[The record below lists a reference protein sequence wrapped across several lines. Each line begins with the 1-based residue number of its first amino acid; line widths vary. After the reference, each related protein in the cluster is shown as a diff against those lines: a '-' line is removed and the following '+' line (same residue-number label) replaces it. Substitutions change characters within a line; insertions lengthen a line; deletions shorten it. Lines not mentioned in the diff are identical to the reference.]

1 MATGLENLNV
11 YKISILLKRE
21 IYKLVNKLPKEE
33 KYRLTNQIQR
43 SASSIAANIAEAYG
57 KFNYKEKIH
66 SLYIARGEALETK
79 NHLTDTLDKRLVNKL
94 EFQKLEDLCI
104 NVIKTINGYIRYLK
118 NKTN

>member
-21 IYKLVNKLPKEE
+21 IYRIINKFSKEE

-43 SASSIAANIAEAYG
+43 SVSSIAANIAEAYG

-66 SLYIARGEALETK
+66 SMYIARGEALETK
-79 NHLTDTLDKRLVNKL
+79 NHLIDAFDKKLVDRS
-94 EFQKLEDLCI
+94 EFQRLEDLCI